1 MERSLFLLTPPD
13 IRTDDV
19 NIYNKHHFYSTQSI
33 KMNAVVD
40 PVIISLFIFLND
52 DLFYQ
57 LWAAVICS
65 ME

>member
-19 NIYNKHHFYSTQSI
+19 GIYNRRHVCSTQSI
-33 KMNAVVD
+33 KMNAVVT
-40 PVIISLFIFLND
+40 LFIFLND

-57 LWAAVICS
+57 LWAAVIWS